1 MSRKFITKHENGQIR
16 SITTTLNGVLEGEI
30 KYWHKN
36 GHIGEEGY
44 LQNGNANG
52 EFKSWYECGRI
63 HERKFYKNGKL
74 DGERQEWFS
83 TGIRWYRAFY
93 RNGAQVYLNYGDAKN
108 PLSKLKSVLHA
119 RILHNRSI
127 ILHDFLISDL
137 ADSLFVYRN
146 STCQV

>member
-74 DGERQEWFS
+74 DGETTVEC
-83 TGIRWYRAFY
+83 
-93 RNGAQVYLNYGDAKN
+93 
-108 PLSKLKSVLHA
+108 KSMKIQIIWIFIIFKGNV
-119 RILHNRSI
+119 IL
-127 ILHDFLISDL
+127 
-137 ADSLFVYRN
+137 
-146 STCQV
+146 